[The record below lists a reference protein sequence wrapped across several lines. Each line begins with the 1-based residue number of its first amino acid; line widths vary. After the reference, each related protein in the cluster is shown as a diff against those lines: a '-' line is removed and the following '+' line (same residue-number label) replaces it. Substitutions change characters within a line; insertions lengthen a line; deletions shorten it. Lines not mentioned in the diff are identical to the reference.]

1 MTETTYEHVVL
12 NEGGVPYIEGTTTK
26 IIEVVLDKIAY
37 GWSPEEIHLHHPY
50 LSLGQI
56 CSALAYYY
64 DHQDELDQVIER
76 QLEEVE
82 DLRRKMGPS
91 PVVKKLKEKGLL

>member
-1 MTETTYEHVVL
+1 MTETTYEHIVID
-12 NEGGVPYIEGTTTK
+12 ECGVPYIEGTTTK
-26 IIEVVLDKIAY
+26 IIEVVLDKMAY
-37 GWSPEEIHLHHPY
+37 GWSPEEIHLQHPY

-64 DHQDELDQVIER
+64 DHQEELDKDIDR
-76 QLEEVE
+76 RLENVE
-82 DLRRKMGPS
+82 NLRKKMGPS